1 MDLSNPASAV
11 VPTLDAAVLAVLVGT
26 NRPLTGREV
35 QRLCGHSQGRVQAI
49 LNRMTDHG
57 LVDAVEAGPARL
69 YTLNREHVAAEAA
82 VTLSNLRGRLFERIR
97 KRLVQW
103 PVPPVAAAVF
113 GSAARGDG
121 TPGSDIDVLIVR
133 PAKVDPGDP
142 RWDGAV
148 DDLSRAIARWSGNHA
163 SIIQATPTQIAE
175 MVKRGEPIVA
185 DLQEDAVPLTE
196 TPVLAPPRRARR

>member
-1 MDLSNPASAV
+1 
-11 VPTLDAAVLAVLVGT
+11 
-26 NRPLTGREV
+26 
-35 QRLCGHSQGRVQAI
+35 
-49 LNRMTDHG
+49 
-57 LVDAVEAGPARL
+57 
-69 YTLNREHVAAEAA
+69 VAAEAA
-82 VTLSNLRGRLFERIR
+82 VTLSNLRGRLFERMR
-97 KRLVQW
+97 KHLEQWSVQ
-103 PVPPVAAAVF
+103 PVAAAVF

-121 TPGSDIDVLIVR
+121 TPDSDIDVLIVR